1 MKSINNYEK
10 NKQNETITNITD
22 NNNIKSKTNIN
33 EELYNDV
40 INILP
45 KDNNINKNKE
55 DLILNLEKEIE
66 SILINLYN
74 NRYIN
79 YKKKEL
85 SFSNK
90 AYQFFN
96 ELKSYCF
103 KSNKAFSFNILRIL
117 SKKMHSLINY
127 IEENI
132 DYENIKINEVIK
144 IRDCVKNS
152 GNDIEKIF
160 EPALKKIDK
169 SFDIENILLGI
180 FVKEIINNDDRIFRI
195 MEKEDENFLNNY
207 KDESEYIEFDN
218 YLINENDNEENNSFE
233 QLEINY
239 NFDFNEEEEKENE
252 NEINDINDNY
262 NSNTNNIN
270 SNNNNLNNSNI
281 IKKNNKGFDIDK
293 FVDYI
298 NEGDNTKKNKKK
310 KKKNKKNKNDNLME
324 FNHNNVNNESD
335 DNDPIVDNFKK
346 SLNTFSD
353 NVNNIKIRPTFS
365 KKWLKKIERM
375 IN

>member
-1 MKSINNYEK
+1 MKSIKNYEE
-10 NKQNETITNITD
+10 NKQNETTINTS
-22 NNNIKSKTNIN
+22 NNN
-33 EELYNDV
+33 
-40 INILP
+40 
-45 KDNNINKNKE
+45 NNINKKKE

-85 SFSNK
+85 SLSNK

-103 KSNKAFSFNILRIL
+103 KSNKSFSFNILKIL
-117 SKKMHSLINY
+117 SKKMHSLVNY
-127 IEENI
+127 IDENI
-132 DYENIKINEVIK
+132 VYENININEVRK
-144 IRDCVKNS
+144 IIDCIKNS

-180 FVKEIINNDDRIFRI
+180 FTKEIINNDDRIFSI
-195 MEKEDENFLNNY
+195 MDKEDEKFINNC
-207 KDESEYIEFDN
+207 KDESEYIEFEN
-218 YLINENDNEENNSFE
+218 YLINENDNDENNSFD
-233 QLEINY
+233 QLEINHY
-239 NFDFNEEEEKENE
+239 FDFNEEEEKEY
-252 NEINDINDNY
+252 DI
-262 NSNTNNIN
+262 
-270 SNNNNLNNSNI
+270 NNNNNDNNSHSNDTNSI
-281 IKKNNKGFDIDK
+281 INKNNNKGFDIDK
-293 FVDYI
+293 FVDFI
-298 NEGDNTKKNKKK
+298 NEGDNSRKNKKK
-310 KKKNKKNKNDNLME
+310 KKKNKKNKNDNLIK
-324 FNHNNVNNESD
+324 FNHDKVNIESD
-335 DNDPIVDNFKK
+335 DNDPIVDNFKQ
-346 SLNTFSD
+346 SLNIFSD

>member
-207 KDESEYIEFDN
+207 KDKSEYIEFDN

>member
-40 INILP
+40 INIFP